1 MSRKHSGKRRKY
13 WLPAF
18 SSFPTIFLKGFFFRV
33 LKSWDCLVKG
43 YCWKSGFAIGHSH
56 IINPFPHIKILDQT
70 KLKAFADD
78 KLNVTKMIF
87 SAFDMSRKHCGKRR
101 NCLYKQFLLFP
112 QCFQKASFLDGSKG
126 VIVWEWVKSLPHNPD
141 FQ

>member
-1 MSRKHSGKRRKY
+1 MLSEMSRKHSGKRRKY

-18 SSFPTIFLKGFFFRV
+18 SSFPTIFSKGFFFRV

-87 SAFDMSRKHCGKRR
+87 SAFDRVENIVEKGEIACTSNFSFSRNVFKR
-101 NCLYKQFLLFP
+101 LL
-112 QCFQKASFLDGSKG
+112 S
-126 VIVWEWVKSLPHNPD
+126 
-141 FQ
+141 